1 MIPRRVATSRA
12 RRSAAFKPQEFLR
25 NLPLFRELGEVEL
38 ARIAAAT
45 SQVRAAA
52 GTILFRRGD
61 LPAGFHVVAYGQVM
75 LSLTTA
81 DGAEKVVEV
90 IGPGM
95 SFGEAVLLLDRP
107 YPVTAETL
115 SDSLLVAV
123 GKQALFAEPD
133 RSPLLAR
140 RMPAGLSMRVHRL
153 MGDLEALSL
162 HSAAQR
168 VIGFLLRD
176 VPESSGGVEL
186 RLAVAKGVIA
196 SRLNITREHFSRIL
210 HELAVAGL
218 IRVSGRTITIVDA
231 ARLRGHGAA

>member
-1 MIPRRVATSRA
+1 MAGT
-12 RRSAAFKPQEFLR
+12 RRSVTFKPQEFLQ
-25 NLPLFRELGEVEL
+25 NLPLFRELGEAEL

-45 SQVRAAA
+45 SQVRAPA

-61 LPAGFHVVAYGQVM
+61 LPAGFHVVAYGQVK

-95 SFGEAVLLLDRP
+95 SFGEAVLLLERP

-115 SDSLLVAV
+115 GDTLLVAV
-123 GKQALFAEPD
+123 GKHALFAELD
-133 RSPLLAR
+133 RNPLLAR
-140 RMPAGLSMRVHRL
+140 RMLAGLSMRVHRL

-162 HSAAQR
+162 HSATQR
-168 VIGFLLRD
+168 VIGYLLRD
-176 VPESSGGVEL
+176 VPEPAGTGGVDL
-186 RLAVAKGVIA
+186 RLPVAKGVLA

-210 HELAVAGL
+210 HELSAAGL
-218 IRVSGRTITIVDA
+218 IRVTGRTIHIVDP
-231 ARLRGHGAA
+231 ARLRGHGAV